1 VVIVGASAGA
11 EEKHM
16 DEGKQIRAPRAPFT
30 DDGND
35 AVLLERIVAGDR
47 EAFREL
53 YTLYYQP
60 LLRFIYRLTGQLEL
74 AQEGVNDVMLV
85 VWRNG
90 RSFGGRSKVSTWIMG
105 IGYHRALKLAEKNR
119 RWWGRL
125 APVDFDDWIERP
137 ESAEEHTDQA
147 ELRDLLDHALRRLSP
162 EHRAVVELT
171 YFHGCSYE
179 EIAVIADCP
188 VNTVK
193 TRMFHARAK
202 LKKLLPDLGKAEL

>member
-1 VVIVGASAGA
+1 
-11 EEKHM
+11 M
-16 DEGKQIRAPRAPFT
+16 DEGRQFRPVRAPFS
-30 DDGND
+30 DDGSD
-35 AVLLERIVAGDR
+35 AALLGRIVAGDR

-53 YTLYYQP
+53 YSLYYQP

-90 RSFGGRSKVSTWIMG
+90 RAFGGKSKVATWIMG
-105 IGYHRALKLAEKNR
+105 IAYHRALKLAERHR
-119 RWWGRL
+119 RWWGRH
-125 APVDFDDWIERP
+125 ASVNFDEWIERVDGT
-137 ESAEEHTDQA
+137 EELTGQA
-147 ELRDLLDHALRRLSP
+147 ELRNLIDQGLRRLSP

-179 EIAVIADCP
+179 EIADIVHCP

-202 LKKLLPDLGKAEL
+202 LKKLLPELGKLEI